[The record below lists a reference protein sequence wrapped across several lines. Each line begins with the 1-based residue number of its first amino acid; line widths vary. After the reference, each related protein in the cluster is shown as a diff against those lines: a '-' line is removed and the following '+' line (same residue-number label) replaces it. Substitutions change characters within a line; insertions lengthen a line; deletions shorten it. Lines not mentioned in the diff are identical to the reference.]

1 LDTVDAALMA
11 GIVKARARL
20 MQELPENLRSAVEF
34 FDEAKFS
41 PANSLI
47 DNILFGR
54 LAPGQNAINSRMRQL
69 MRIELE
75 RLDLLNSLG
84 DMAVDVGLQTP
95 VGVGGSR
102 LTPVMR
108 QRVAIARALLKGPP
122 LLVLDDPAALLDQA
136 AQTQLIDA
144 VLAEPGWGI
153 VWVLQRPAL
162 AKAFERVLVLDQG
175 RIVADGPFASVVQNG
190 DILARPETI
199 DEKPQ
204 EPG

>member
-1 LDTVDAALMA
+1 
-11 GIVKARARL
+11 
-20 MQELPENLRSAVEF
+20 
-34 FDEAKFS
+34 
-41 PANSLI
+41 
-47 DNILFGR
+47 
-54 LAPGQNAINSRMRQL
+54 
-69 MRIELE
+69 
-75 RLDLLNSLG
+75 
-84 DMAVDVGLQTP
+84 MAVDVGLQTP